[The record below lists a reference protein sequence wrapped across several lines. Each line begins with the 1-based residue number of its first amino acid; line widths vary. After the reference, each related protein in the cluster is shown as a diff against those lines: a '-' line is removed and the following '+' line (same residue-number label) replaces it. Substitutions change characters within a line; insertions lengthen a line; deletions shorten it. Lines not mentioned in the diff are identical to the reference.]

1 MQELKDHEERHI
13 PRNARYGL
21 VLFTAYVIV
30 YALFVYL
37 SAFRADVMAWQPLGG
52 VDRLRDRAGGDLH
65 AAVRPRRQRSC
76 RGSHGGRRMNNHVS
90 ATAVVVFLLFV

>member
-37 SAFRADVMAWQPLGG
+37 SAFRADVMAWQPMGG
-52 VDRLRDRAGGDLH
+52 VNLAVWYGLGLIVFAIVLAVIYMLLCGRGGNERPADRTGGD
-65 AAVRPRRQRSC
+65 A
-76 RGSHGGRRMNNHVS
+76 
-90 ATAVVVFLLFV
+90 

>member
-37 SAFRADVMAWQPLGG
+37 SAFRADVMAWQPMGG
-52 VDRLRDRAGGDLH
+52 VNLAVWYGLGLIVFAIVLAVIYMLLCGRGGSDRTADRTGGD
-65 AAVRPRRQRSC
+65 A
-76 RGSHGGRRMNNHVS
+76 
-90 ATAVVVFLLFV
+90 